1 MAPEENTGSGTAAS
15 GTTVPATGAV
25 IAAASV
31 ATTPSSAAAS
41 GPATCL
47 VSGRSLKPRTMVSA
61 KAIAIATAVPITNR
75 VKLPG
80 PSIAADIVI
89 APGRT
94 KPTGA
99 EPPAPM
105 IAPPMAPPMQA

>member
-1 MAPEENTGSGTAAS
+1 MAPEENTGSGTAAR

-25 IAAASV
+25 IAAASE
-31 ATTPSSAAAS
+31 ATRPSSAVAS

-47 VSGRSLKPRTMVSA
+47 VSGMSLNPRTMVRA
-61 KAIAIATAVPITNR
+61 NATAIATTTPITNM

-80 PSIAADIVI
+80 PSIAAVIVI

-99 EPPAPM
+99 EPAAPM
-105 IAPPMAPPMQA
+105 MAPPTAPPMQA